1 MLGSSEVIDHP
12 LPPPPPP
19 LIGGGHVSNNNNA
32 AQNNIYSNGNFA
44 QQSTNNTTINTPIS
58 SFRWDPSNIRITSL
72 AVEKTLEPLVT
83 QITTLVNKTG
93 LSNQPKGQSKK
104 AEVLVATMERA
115 IEIFILKGQEIAA
128 ESTTMFNELNAAIED
143 IRTTGHHMSMMSRKF
158 VEDPCSSSNRAD
170 IVKAARPL
178 LLAVTRLLIVADM
191 VDVQRLLDSLK
202 MVENDLVNLKNA
214 SSQQEVLD
222 SKNSLW
228 NNTDKLISEVDMR
241 QPKDERSRFQLAAA
255 RAILKKNRTLL
266 LTASKVYVRHPEIA
280 ETKKNRDFAF
290 AQYCEA
296 VNKINDVAQD
306 KCIYANDFEINSL
319 EDNLKNIGKLA
330 LALDAFDRDIAIDPY
345 VYVESEMRPRLEA
358 SLERIITASAAVADF
373 VCALKDDCRFCR
385 SDKLQERQD
394 LFVDKCNSVRQALQD
409 LLSEYMTNAG
419 SNEPS
424 EGLNRALEQM
434 FKKTRDLRRH
444 LRQAAVDH
452 VSYRFLAEQTL
463 VSSLV
468 DAAKGGD
475 EMSVEE
481 YAQALR
487 KNAKMLMDVAYLNC
501 CMSTNEIGVDRVN
514 HSIGQ
519 LERLSSQVVNAA
531 KILAART
538 NSKAAAENLEEF
550 QARWS
555 DQVQDLMDALHKI
568 IMIDD
573 LLALSELHTREDKID
588 GFMALQQDDKET
600 FIRVGASLSNRF
612 SSLCKAVESEMNNY
626 EKCPYTESVLKANA
640 AMKKS
645 KDTFDRFYQNILRT
659 FGDKNRSDMNKADY
673 ERTTNELIINLKQVR
688 YAIKIYD
695 ELDSE
700 TEADYEDNTYETRS
714 KSSIHTDID
723 EFPGVA
729 GISNTRD
736 AYRFIS
742 DEDKE
747 KIAIYVEN
755 FRTEKNR
762 FDQEVGKWDDNGN
775 EIIAMAKK
783 MCKIMMDMTDFTRG
797 RGPLKTTMDV
807 INAAKKISEYG
818 SELDKIAG
826 LIAEQSPESETKRD
840 LQGYL
845 KEIALYCH
853 QLNITSKVKAEV
865 QNISGN
871 LIVSGL
877 DSATSLIQAAKNL
890 MNAVVSTVKA
900 SWVASTM
907 YNQRLN
913 GQAPQQTIVKWE
925 VKVPEKKPLVRK
937 EKSGEAWSRIQRAPR
952 KRNIAPL
959 KILNEFSN
967 S

>member
-1 MLGSSEVIDHP
+1 MTSTDVLNQQPTVAS
-12 LPPPPPP
+12 
-19 LIGGGHVSNNNNA
+19 SNNNA
-32 AQNNIYSNGNFA
+32 IYSNSNLEF
-44 QQSTNNTTINTPIS
+44 SNNVP
-58 SFRWDPSNIRITSL
+58 FRWDPSNIRITSL

-93 LSNQPKGQSKK
+93 PSDQRKGQSKR

-115 IEIFILKGQEIAA
+115 VEFFLLKGQEIAS
-128 ESTTMFNELNAAIED
+128 ETTTMFGELNAAIDD
-143 IRTTGHHMSMMSRKF
+143 IRNTGHHMSSMSRKF
-158 VEDPCSSSNRAD
+158 VEDPCSSTNRAD

-178 LLAVTRLLIVADM
+178 LLSVTRLLIVADM
-191 VDVQRLLDSLK
+191 IDVQRLLDSLK
-202 MVENDLVNLKNA
+202 VVENDLNSLKNA

-222 SKNSLW
+222 SKDSLW
-228 NNTDKLISEVDMR
+228 NNTERLINEVDMR

-266 LTASKVYVRHPEIA
+266 LTASKVYVRHPEISEA
-280 ETKKNRDFAF
+280 KKNRDFAF
-290 AQYCEA
+290 AQICEA
-296 VNKINDVAQD
+296 VNTINDVAQD
-306 KCIYANDFEINSL
+306 KCDYANDYEANAL
-319 EDNLKNIGKLA
+319 ADNLKNIGKLA
-330 LALDAFDRDIAIDPY
+330 LALDAFDRDIAIEPY
-345 VYVESEMRPRLEA
+345 AYVESEMRPKLEA

-373 VCALKDDCRFCR
+373 VCSLKDDCRFCR

-394 LFVDKCNSVRQALQD
+394 LFVDKCNTVRQALQD
-409 LLSEYMTNAG
+409 LLSEYMANAG
-419 SNEPS
+419 LSEPS
-424 EGLNRALEQM
+424 EGLNRASENM
-434 FKKTRDLRRH
+434 YKKTRDLRRH

-468 DAAKGGD
+468 DAAKSGD
-475 EMSVEE
+475 EISVEE

-487 KNAKMLMDVAYLNC
+487 KNSKMLMDVAYLNC

-514 HSIGQ
+514 HCIKQ
-519 LERLSSQVVNAA
+519 LDKLSSQVINAA
-531 KILAART
+531 KILSART
-538 NSKAAAENLEEF
+538 SSKAAVENMDEF
-550 QARWS
+550 QNRWT
-555 DQVQDLMDALHKI
+555 DQVQDLIDALHKI
-568 IMIDD
+568 IVIDD
-573 LLALSELHTREDKID
+573 LLGLSELHTKEDKID
-588 GFMALQQDDKET
+588 GLMALQTDDKAA
-600 FIRVGASLSNRF
+600 FIRVGSSISNRF
-612 SSLCKAVESEMNNY
+612 ASLCKAVESEMNNY
-626 EKCPYTESVLKANA
+626 EKCAYTESVIKANA

-645 KDTFDRFYQNILRT
+645 KDTFERFFQNITRT
-659 FGDKNRSDMNKADY
+659 FGDRNRSDMNKADF
-673 ERTTNELIINLKQVR
+673 ERTTNELIVNLKQVR
-688 YAIKIYD
+688 YAVRIYD

-700 TEADYEDNTYETRS
+700 TEGDYEDNTYETRS

-742 DEDKE
+742 DEDKQ

-755 FRTEKNR
+755 FRTEKNK

-818 SELDKIAG
+818 TELDKIAN

-907 YNQRLN
+907 YTQRLN
-913 GQAPQQTIVKWE
+913 GQAPPTTIVRWE

-937 EKSGEAWSRIQRAPR
+937 ERPGEAWSRIQRAPR
-952 KRNIAPL
+952 KRNVAPL
-959 KILNEFSN
+959 RILNEFSH

>member
-1 MLGSSEVIDHP
+1 M
-12 LPPPPPP
+12 
-19 LIGGGHVSNNNNA
+19 SNA
-32 AQNNIYSNGNFA
+32 IYSNNESVNEPLYNNGL
-44 QQSTNNTTINTPIS
+44 ST
-58 SFRWDPSNIRITSL
+58 FRWDPSNIRITSL

-93 LSNQPKGQSKK
+93 PSNQARGQSKK
-104 AEVLVATMERA
+104 AAVLVATMERA
-115 IEIFILKGQEIAA
+115 IEIFMHKGQEIAS
-128 ESTTMFNELNAAIED
+128 ESATMFYELNAAIED
-143 IRTTGHHMSMMSRKF
+143 IRATGQQMSLMSREF
-158 VEDPCSSSNRAD
+158 VQDPCSSANRAN
-170 IVKAARPL
+170 IIKAARPL

-202 MVENDLVNLKNA
+202 IVENDLANLKNA
-214 SSQQEVLD
+214 SSQQEVID
-222 SKNSLW
+222 SKDSLW
-228 NNTDKLISEVDMR
+228 NNTDRLINEVDSR

-255 RAILKKNRTLL
+255 RAVLKKNRTLL
-266 LTASKVYVRHPEIA
+266 LTASKVYVRHPEISEA
-280 ETKKNRDFAF
+280 KGNRDFAF
-290 AQYCEA
+290 AQFCEA
-296 VNKINDVAQD
+296 VNTINEVAQD
-306 KCIYANDFEINSL
+306 KSSLYANGFEATIL

-330 LALDAFDRDIAIDPY
+330 IALDAFDRDIAVEPHDYI
-345 VYVESEMRPRLEA
+345 ESEMRPKLEA
-358 SLERIITASAAVADF
+358 SLERIITSSAAVADF
-373 VCALKDDCRFCR
+373 VCSLRDECRFCKT
-385 SDKLQERQD
+385 DKLQERQD

-409 LLSEYMTNAG
+409 LLSEYMTSAA
-419 SNEPS
+419 SKS
-424 EGLNRALEQM
+424 QTEGLTRALEQM
-434 FKKTRDLRRH
+434 YKKTRDLRRH

-452 VSYRFLAEQTL
+452 VSYRFLVEPEL

-475 EMSVEE
+475 EISVEE
-481 YAQALR
+481 YAEALR
-487 KNAKMLMDVAYLNC
+487 KNSKMLMDVAYLNC

-514 HSIGQ
+514 HSIKQ
-519 LERLSSQVVNAA
+519 LDKLSSQVINAA
-531 KILAART
+531 KILSART
-538 NSKAAAENLEEF
+538 TSKAAIENMDEF
-550 QARWS
+550 HSLWKG
-555 DQVQDLMDALHKI
+555 QVQDLVEALHKI
-568 IMIDD
+568 IQIDD
-573 LLALSELHTREDKID
+573 LLALSELHTKEDKTD
-588 GFMALQQDDKET
+588 GSVALQQDDKAT
-600 FIRVGASLSNRF
+600 FVRVGASISERIA
-612 SSLCKAVESEMNNY
+612 SVHKAVEAEMGNY
-626 EKCPYTESVLKANA
+626 EKCAYTDSVLKANA
-640 AMKKS
+640 ALKKS
-645 KDTFDRFYQNILRT
+645 KDTFDRFHQNISRT
-659 FGDKNRSDMNKADY
+659 FGDKNRSDMNKADFD
-673 ERTTNELIINLKQVR
+673 RTTNELLVNLKQVR
-688 YAIKIYD
+688 YAVRIYD
-695 ELDSE
+695 EQDSE
-700 TEADYEDNTYETRS
+700 TENDYEDTTYETRS
-714 KSSIHTDID
+714 KASFNTDID

-762 FDQEVGKWDDNGN
+762 FDAEVGKWDDNGN

-818 SELDKIAG
+818 TELDKIAN

-913 GQAPQQTIVKWE
+913 GQSPPITVVKWQ
-925 VKVPEKKPLVRK
+925 EKKVYKLR
-937 EKSGEAWSRIQRAPR
+937 R
-952 KRNIAPL
+952 
-959 KILNEFSN
+959 
-967 S
+967 

>member
-1 MLGSSEVIDHP
+1 MYSSSVELMNGQALQSGANGAV
-12 LPPPPPP
+12 
-19 LIGGGHVSNNNNA
+19 NNHS
-32 AQNNIYSNGNFA
+32 IYSNGIINH
-44 QQSTNNTTINTPIS
+44 QENPSYQSA
-58 SFRWDPSNIRITSL
+58 FRWNPSNIRITSL
-72 AVEKTLEPLVT
+72 AVERTLEPLVT

-93 LSNQPKGQSKK
+93 PSNQPKGQSKK
-104 AEVLVATMERA
+104 AEVLIATMERA
-115 IEIFILKGQEIAA
+115 VEIFIKKGQEIAA

-143 IRTTGHHMSMMSRKF
+143 IRITGHHMSMMSRKL
-158 VEDPCSSSNRAD
+158 VEDPCSSANRAE

-202 MVENDLVNLKNA
+202 LVETDLANLKNA

-222 SKNSLW
+222 SKDSLW
-228 NNTDKLISEVDMR
+228 NNTDKLIKEVDLR
-241 QPKDERSRFQLAAA
+241 QPKDERLRFQLAAA

-266 LTASKVYVRHPEIA
+266 LTASKVYVRHPEMSEA
-280 ETKKNRDFAF
+280 KRNRDFAF

-296 VNKINDVAQD
+296 VSTINDVAQD
-306 KCIYANDFEINSL
+306 KPIYANDYESGVL

-330 LALDAFDRDIAIDPY
+330 AALDAFDRDIAIEPY
-345 VYVESEMRPRLEA
+345 AYVESEMRPKLEA

-373 VCALKDDCRFCR
+373 VCSLKDDCKFCR
-385 SDKLQERQD
+385 NDKLQERQD

-409 LLSEYMTNAG
+409 LLSEYMSNKQP
-419 SNEPS
+419 NEPS
-424 EGLNRALEQM
+424 EGLNRALKQM
-434 FKKTRDLRRH
+434 YKKTRELRKH

-468 DAAKGGD
+468 KAAEGGD
-475 EMSVEE
+475 EISVEE
-481 YAQALR
+481 YSQSLR
-487 KNAKMLMDVAYLNC
+487 KNSKMLMDVAYLNC

-514 HSIGQ
+514 QCIKQ
-519 LERLSSQVVNAA
+519 LDKLSTQVINAA
-531 KILAART
+531 KILSRT
-538 NSKAAAENLEEF
+538 KSKAATENMAEF
-550 QARWS
+550 QNRWS
-555 DQVQDLMDALHKI
+555 DQVQELIDALHRI
-568 IMIDD
+568 IMVDD
-573 LLALSELHTREDKID
+573 LLALSEMHTREDKLD
-588 GFMALQQDDKET
+588 GTMAMQKDDKAT
-600 FIRVGASLSNRF
+600 FIKVGTSISDRF
-612 SSLCKAVESEMNNY
+612 TSLCKAIESEMNNY
-626 EKCPYTESVLKANA
+626 EKCAYTESVLKANA
-640 AMKKS
+640 ALKKS
-645 KDTFDRFYQNILRT
+645 KDTFERFHKNITRT
-659 FGDKNRSDMNKADY
+659 FDDKNRSDMNKADFD
-673 ERTTNELIINLKQVR
+673 RTTNELIINLKHLR
-688 YAIKIYD
+688 YAVRIYD

-700 TEADYEDNTYETRS
+700 TEGDYEDNTYDTRS

-742 DEDKE
+742 DEDKQ
-747 KIAIYVEN
+747 KIAMYVEN

-818 SELDKIAG
+818 TELDKIAG

-865 QNISGN
+865 QNISGS

-907 YNQRLN
+907 YSQRSN
-913 GQAPQQTIVKWE
+913 GPQQSIVKWE
-925 VKVPEKKPLVRK
+925 VKVPERKPLVRK
-937 EKSGEAWSRIQRAPR
+937 EKSLHI
-952 KRNIAPL
+952 
-959 KILNEFSN
+959 
-967 S
+967 

>member
-1 MLGSSEVIDHP
+1 MPTAADISIARNQQQQQPMTTINET
-12 LPPPPPP
+12 
-19 LIGGGHVSNNNNA
+19 NA
-32 AQNNIYSNGNFA
+32 IYSNNPM
-44 QQSTNNTTINTPIS
+44 SETIYNNSNGL

-93 LSNQPKGQSKK
+93 PSNQPRGQSKK
-104 AEVLVATMERA
+104 AHVLVATMERA
-115 IEIFILKGQEIAA
+115 IDIFVQKGQEIAA
-128 ESTTMFNELNAAIED
+128 ESPTMFHELNAAIDD
-143 IRTTGHHMSMMSRKF
+143 IRSTGRQMSMMSREF
-158 VEDPCSSSNRAD
+158 VQDPCSSVNRAN

-202 MVENDLVNLKNA
+202 IVEKDLINLKNA
-214 SSQQEVLD
+214 SSQQEVID
-222 SKNSLW
+222 SKENLW
-228 NNTDKLISEVDMR
+228 NNTDRLINEVDSR

-255 RAILKKNRTLL
+255 RAVLKKNRTLL
-266 LTASKVYVRHPEIA
+266 LTASKVYVRHPEISEA
-280 ETKKNRDFAF
+280 KGNRDYAF
-290 AQYCEA
+290 AQFCEA
-296 VNKINDVAQD
+296 VNTISDVAQD
-306 KCIYANDFEINSL
+306 RFTQTGDFEVANL
-319 EDNLKNIGKLA
+319 EDNLRNIGKLA
-330 LALDAFDRDIAIDPY
+330 IALDSFDEDISIDPSS
-345 VYVESEMRPRLEA
+345 YVESEMRPKLEA
-358 SLERIITASAAVADF
+358 SLERIITSSAAVADF
-373 VCALKDDCRFCR
+373 VCSLKDDCRFCR
-385 SDKLQERQD
+385 ADRLQERQD

-409 LLSEYMTNAG
+409 LLSEYVTTNASKG
-419 SNEPS
+419 PS
-424 EGLNRALEQM
+424 DGLNRALEQM
-434 FKKTRDLRRH
+434 YKKTRDLRRN

-452 VSYRFLAEQTL
+452 VSYRFLVEPQL
-463 VSSLV
+463 VTSLV
-468 DAAKGGD
+468 GAAKDGD
-475 EMSVEE
+475 EISVEE
-481 YAQALR
+481 YAAALR
-487 KNAKMLMDVAYLNC
+487 KNSKMLMDVAYLNC
-501 CMSTNEIGVDRVN
+501 CMSTNELGVDKVN
-514 HSIGQ
+514 HCIKQ
-519 LERLSSQVVNAA
+519 LDKLSTQVINAA
-531 KILAART
+531 KILSART
-538 NSKAAAENLEEF
+538 TSKAAIENMDEF
-550 QARWS
+550 HDRWK
-555 DQVQDLMDALHKI
+555 DQLQELVEALHKI
-568 IMIDD
+568 ILIDD
-573 LLALSELHTREDKID
+573 LLALSEVNTKEDKSD
-588 GFMALQQDDKET
+588 GANALQQDDKSA
-600 FIRVGASLSNRF
+600 FVRVGTSISDRFASIHKAIEAEMSN
-612 SSLCKAVESEMNNY
+612 Y
-626 EKCPYTESVLKANA
+626 DKCPYTDSVLKANA
-640 AMKKS
+640 ALKKS
-645 KDTFDRFYQNILRT
+645 KDTFDRFHQNITRT
-659 FGDKNRSDMNKADY
+659 FGDKNRSDMNKADFD
-673 ERTTNELIINLKQVR
+673 RTTNELLINLKQLR
-688 YAIKIYD
+688 YAVRIYD

-700 TEADYEDNTYETRS
+700 TEGDYEDNTYETRS
-714 KSSIHTDID
+714 KSSFNTDID

-762 FDQEVGKWDDNGN
+762 FDAEVGKWDDNGN

-818 SELDKIAG
+818 TELDKIAN

-865 QNISGN
+865 QNISGS

-913 GQAPQQTIVKWE
+913 GNSPPITVVRWQ
-925 VKVPEKKPLVRK
+925 EKKVNRIRK
-937 EKSGEAWSRIQRAPR
+937 
-952 KRNIAPL
+952 
-959 KILNEFSN
+959 
-967 S
+967 